1 MLLCIPV
8 SICLYL
14 CLPRPSTCTGILM
27 PESCLTWSACLHLQD
42 FPFILVGLAP
52 GLSNSGDS
60 FPAFTICISLL
71 CLHLTLTSSIEH
83 GKYCTPTRWARLYL
97 RAWLYFTHKKT
108 LVPEAMAVRQTFSS
122 FGGRPR
128 FRGLCSWALLRHLE
142 PLSAEPEVTLFFPS
156 PMFFFTFPSDRL
168 SLRFSS
174 PEFGLLLS
182 SLELR
187 RFLSSAEVWDD
198 VWKFNNNNDNHYN
211 SHYHHCHQHG
221 PHSSLSFSAVLWTV
235 FIATLRNSILCLC
248 WKDSLKKNYVTCL
261 QPQRW
266 LYS

>member
-1 MLLCIPV
+1 MALL
-8 SICLYL
+8 Y
-14 CLPRPSTCTGILM
+14 TKK
-27 PESCLTWSACLHLQD
+27 A
-42 FPFILVGLAP
+42 LV
-52 GLSNSGDS
+52 
-60 FPAFTICISLL
+60 
-71 CLHLTLTSSIEH
+71 
-83 GKYCTPTRWARLYL
+83 R
-97 RAWLYFTHKKT
+97 
-108 LVPEAMAVRQTFSS
+108 EATVVRQTFSS

-198 VWKFNNNNDNHYN
+198 VCKFNNNNDDHYN
-211 SHYHHCHQHG
+211 SHYQHWRCSALG
-221 PHSSLSFSAVLWTV
+221 TSVNCLHSHPEKQDPCSPLFALE
-235 FIATLRNSILCLC
+235 
-248 WKDSLKKNYVTCL
+248 KQLKKKKKIMSLVYS
-261 QPQRW
+261 PKARRW
-266 LYS
+266 LCS